1 MAKTLPPTTADDFT
15 NAVAVRSRVRG
26 VQSAIALV
34 IAVPLVI
41 FAVPQLIA
49 DIASARG
56 SDVLT
61 RLQNQETVSAADLDT
76 LIRATERARAWVD
89 NGRFATDLGLAKL
102 LVAERRTAT
111 EAEAREELE
120 AAIAV
125 LRDGLTKAPGNPY
138 AWARLA
144 YAEARLDGFTPA
156 ALSAL
161 RLALLTATNEPRL
174 LWPRLSLSLR
184 AWPHMTDTD
193 RSIVTNQIRIAWGEK
208 PEELARLAVELQQ
221 ESLVRGALGRNRAD
235 IEKFD
240 KLVKAAKSS

>member
-1 MAKTLPPTTADDFT
+1 MAQSSPPTTADDFT
-15 NAVAVRSRVRG
+15 DAVTVRSRGRT

-34 IAVPLVI
+34 IAVPLIV

-49 DIASARG
+49 DIVSARG
-56 SDVLT
+56 NDVLT
-61 RLQNQETVSAADLDT
+61 RLQNDETVSAEDLDT

-89 NGRFATDLGLAKL
+89 NGRSATDLGLAKIL
-102 LVAERRTAT
+102 AADRRNAMD
-111 EAEAREELE
+111 AEARGEFEE
-120 AAIAV
+120 AIAV
-125 LRDGLTKAPGNPY
+125 LRDGLTKAPGNAY

-193 RSIVTNQIRIAWGEK
+193 RSIVANQIRIAWGEN
-208 PEELARLAVELQQ
+208 PEELARLAVDGQQ
-221 ESLVRGALGRNRAD
+221 ESVVRGALGRNRAD

-240 KLVKAAKSS
+240 KLVNAAKS